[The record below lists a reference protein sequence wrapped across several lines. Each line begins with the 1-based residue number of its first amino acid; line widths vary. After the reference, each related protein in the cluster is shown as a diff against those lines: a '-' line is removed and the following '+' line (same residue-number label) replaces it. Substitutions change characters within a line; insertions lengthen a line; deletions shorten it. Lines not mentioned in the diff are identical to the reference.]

1 MLLVFRAQ
9 GGSEATDPFL
19 CWANAF
25 SVLQMCDGAACFAA
39 LVVLPVAPAYE
50 GVCCGGA
57 LPSFARARE
66 LNDGRLAQSMSWT
79 GHMHAILGCV
89 ITFLE
94 RESPKRARVSAP
106 QWEWCLTCVQH
117 V

>member
-79 GHMHAILGCV
+79 GHMHTDRMCNYIFR
-89 ITFLE
+89 IKRE
-94 RESPKRARVSAP
+94 R
-106 QWEWCLTCVQH
+106 
-117 V
+117 